1 VTSLLRYV
9 SADEDSA
16 RWSGFPFRPGD
27 IVLST
32 RSKSGTTWMQMICA
46 LLVLG
51 APDLPAPLAVLSPW
65 VDHTIEPVADVIAR
79 LEAQQHRRFLKTH
92 TPLDGLPLDPRATYV
107 VVARHPLDAAVSLY
121 HQGGNVDRERVA
133 ELTGVPVRTT
143 DRPPLHDWLV
153 RWTREQT
160 TAREQLDSLVGVLHH
175 VEDAWERREEDN
187 VLLVHYADLIAD
199 LDGQMRRVRDRLG
212 ISVPDEH
219 WAGLVEAASF
229 ERMRSRSA
237 ELVPDALGVLVEP
250 VRFFRSGRSGT
261 GREVLT
267 REELARYEARVASMV
282 SPEVVAWLHR

>member
-1 VTSLLRYV
+1 VTSRLRYV

-27 IVLST
+27 IVVST

-51 APDLPAPLAVLSPW
+51 TPDLPAPLAVLSPW
-65 VDHTIEPVADVIAR
+65 VDHTVEPVADVVAR
-79 LEAQQHRRFLKTH
+79 LEAQRHRRFLKTH

-153 RWTREQT
+153 RWTLEQT

-199 LDGQMRRVRDRLG
+199 LDGQMRRLRDRLG

-267 REELARYEARVASMV
+267 PEELARYEARVASLL

>member
-27 IVLST
+27 IVVST

-267 REELARYEARVASMV
+267 PEELARYEARVASMV